1 MRMYDVIQ
9 RKKEGKKL
17 TRKQIQYFVK
27 GVADST
33 IPDYQISALLM
44 AIVLKGM
51 NRDEIYYLTKYMLE
65 SGERLDLSALDSII
79 VDKHSTGGV
88 GDKTTIIVGPM
99 VAACG
104 LKFAKLSGRGLG
116 MTGGTIDKL
125 ESIPGFRTD
134 LTLDEFI
141 EEVKANDLCIAGS
154 SKNLVP
160 ADKKLYELRDVTATV
175 DSIPLIAA
183 SIMSKKLAVTSDSI
197 LIDVKVGIGAFMKSL
212 NDAREL
218 ANTMI
223 EIGKRFNREVV
234 CYLTDMNEPLGLS
247 IGNSLEIFEA
257 IDVLNNKGHYS
268 IREFCIELSAE
279 LLVLGKISETI
290 EDARKLVIEKLE
302 SGEAFEKFK
311 EMVEAQDGSLMNIP
325 KSDFVLE
332 LNSDEAGYIYK
343 VNAEIV
349 GEAAMVL
356 GAGREFKEDDIDPAV
371 GIVLTKKV
379 GGHVKKGDTL
389 AYIHTN
395 SFEKGEKAK
404 EMLAEGF
411 SISVEY
417 SEVANPIIEVIK

>member
-1 MRMYDVIQ
+1 MRMYDIIQ
-9 RKKEGKKL
+9 RKKEGRKL
-17 TRKQIQYFVK
+17 TRKQIKYFIE
-27 GVADST
+27 GVSDST

-51 NRDEIYYLTKYMLE
+51 NDDEIYYMTKYMLE
-65 SGERLDLSALDSII
+65 SGDKLDLSALDSII

-141 EEVKANDLCIAGS
+141 EEVKANGLCISGS
-154 SKNLVP
+154 TKNLVP
-160 ADKKLYELRDVTATV
+160 ADKRLYELRDVTATV

-183 SIMSKKLAVTSDSI
+183 SIMSKKLAVSSDSI
-197 LIDVKVGIGAFMKSL
+197 LIDVKVGIGAFMK
-212 NDAREL
+212 NIDDARKL

-234 CYLTDMNEPLGLS
+234 CYLTGMDEPLGLS
-247 IGNSLEIFEA
+247 IGNSLEIFES

-279 LLVLGKISETI
+279 LLVLGKISDNI
-290 EDARKLVIEKLE
+290 DDARKLVIEKLE
-302 SGEAFEKFK
+302 SGEAYEKFK
-311 EMVEAQDGSLMNIP
+311 QMVEAQEGSLLNLP

-343 VNAEIV
+343 VNAETV
-349 GEAAMVL
+349 GNAAMIL
-356 GAGREFKEDDIDPAV
+356 GAGRECKEDDIDHSV
-371 GIVLTKKV
+371 GIVLTKKI
-379 GGHVKKGDTL
+379 GGQVKKGDVL
-389 AYIHTN
+389 AYIHTD
-395 SFEKGEKAK
+395 SFEKGERAK
-404 EMLAEGF
+404 EMLVEAF

-417 SEVANPIIEVIK
+417 SDIANPIIEVIK

>member
-404 EMLAEGF
+404 EMLGEGF